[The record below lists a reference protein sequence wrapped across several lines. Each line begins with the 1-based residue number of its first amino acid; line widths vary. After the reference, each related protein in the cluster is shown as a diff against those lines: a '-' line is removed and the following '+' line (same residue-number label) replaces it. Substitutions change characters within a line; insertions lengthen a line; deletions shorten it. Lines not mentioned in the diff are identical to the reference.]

1 MKVLIRLIASL
12 LIAAPA
18 AAIPPLTE
26 NTAARIIDDALKRQP
41 LFWQGFAIP
50 YVIELKST
58 HKDADMLKAMFKHGL
73 LTQKKEM
80 RMIKLEGADRKKI
93 TMIYEYDFAD
103 PGQQGQGFYYGI
115 GRLKDILSLS
125 PAYQVGDYFYAEAYV
140 RWYVDDFQSWAA
152 EPAFRKARTLRRS
165 KESKR
170 KPFEKR
176 LYLQHDGNDWAFW
189 QGKPGAL

>member
-1 MKVLIRLIASL
+1 MKAIVIICMLLAAS
-12 LIAAPA
+12 IGAQAQ
-18 AAIPPLTE
+18 PPLTE
-26 NTAARIIDDALKRQP
+26 NTAIRVIDEGLKRQS

-50 YVIELKST
+50 YVIEIKST
-58 HKDADMLKAMFKHGL
+58 HKDADMLKAMHASGL

-80 RMIKLEGADRKKI
+80 RMIKLPGADRKKI

-103 PGQQGQGFYYGI
+103 PSQAGQGFYYGV

-125 PAYQVGDYFYAEAYV
+125 PAYQIGDYYYAEAYV

-152 EPAFRKARTLRRS
+152 DPAFRKARTLRRS

-176 LYLQHDGNDWAFW
+176 LYLQHNGKDWAFW

>member
-1 MKVLIRLIASL
+1 MKSVKL
-12 LIAAPA
+12 LIFLLMCSSAAQ
-18 AAIPPLTE
+18 AIPPLTE
-26 NTAARIIDDALKRQP
+26 NTARRIIDNALKSQP

-50 YVIELKST
+50 YTIEVKST
-58 HKDADMLKAMFKHGL
+58 HKDADMLKALFEGGM

-80 RMIKLEGADRKKI
+80 RMIQLPGADRKKI
-93 TMIYEYDFAD
+93 TMIYDYDFAD
-103 PGQQGQGFYYGI
+103 PAQAGQGFYYGV

-125 PAYQVGDYFYAEAYV
+125 PPYQIGDYFYAEAYV
-140 RWYVDDFQSWAA
+140 RWYVEDFQSWAA
-152 EPAFRKARTLRRS
+152 APAFRKARTLRRS

-176 LYLQHDGNDWAFW
+176 VYIQHDGKEWGFW